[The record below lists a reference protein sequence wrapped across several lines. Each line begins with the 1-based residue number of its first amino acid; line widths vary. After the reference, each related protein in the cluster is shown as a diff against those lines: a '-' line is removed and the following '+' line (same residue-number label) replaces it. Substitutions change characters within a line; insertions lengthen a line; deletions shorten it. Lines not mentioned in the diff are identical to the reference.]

1 MVEEKYIMIC
11 QTCQEEK
18 PCEEFLPPNKSGPP
32 RKHIECFF
40 CRKKRKSEKEKNY
53 REKNLEKRREYQR
66 KRYWEK
72 HEEIRAYDKK
82 WRKENKDKCTAA
94 TLRWRHKSPE
104 NMKRHTETV
113 MAYQKKIKETAP
125 EKFLIRKM
133 RRHFRRII
141 KGIKAKKSF
150 AYIGVSSVE
159 EFVVIL
165 STKTDNPNWI
175 QDGYE
180 VDHIWQINWINTD
193 FSTEILEEINHIV
206 HHHSNIRPLESSL
219 NARRSYYDFSPLNKD
234 DYPKFEPFLDE
245 KTKIGLKFYWENP
258 QLFSGQLI
266 TKGSEEE
273 LLITTHIS
281 SSGIALPSNW
291 RKV

>member
-1 MVEEKYIMIC
+1 MIC

-32 RKHIECFF
+32 RKHIECSL
-40 CRKKRKSEKEKNY
+40 CRKEREKIKRREY
-53 REKNLEKRREYQR
+53 REKNGEKLREKQR
-66 KRYWEK
+66 KRYYEK
-72 HEEIRAYDKK
+72 HDEIRAYGRK
-82 WRKENKDKCTAA
+82 WQKDNRDKCTAS
-94 TLRWRHKSPE
+94 TMRWRHKSPE
-104 NMKRHTETV
+104 NMKRHTATAL
-113 MAYQKKIKETAP
+113 AYQKRARENNP
-125 EKFLIRKM
+125 EKFLIRKV

-159 EFVVIL
+159 EFVSIL
-165 STKTDNPNWI
+165 SAKTDNQNWI

-193 FSTEILEEINHIV
+193 FSAEILEEINHIV

-234 DYPKFEPFLDE
+234 DYLKYEQFLDE